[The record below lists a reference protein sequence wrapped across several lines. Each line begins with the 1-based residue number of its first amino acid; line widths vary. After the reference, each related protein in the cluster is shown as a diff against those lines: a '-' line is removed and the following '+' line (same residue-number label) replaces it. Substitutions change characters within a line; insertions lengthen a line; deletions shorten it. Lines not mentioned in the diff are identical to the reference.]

1 MVLVLDLHILRL
13 CFTFV
18 SSFVKIS
25 QRFPSLDRTRFVM
38 GRQTEE
44 QYVSP
49 RMGQNINMMTDFTY
63 VHMLDETSRMC
74 TCLMK

>member
-13 CFTFV
+13 HFTFV
-18 SSFVKIS
+18 PSFVKIS

-38 GRQTEE
+38 VRQRDE

-49 RMGQNINMMTDFTY
+49 RINMMTDFTY
-63 VHMLDETSRMC
+63 VHMLDETSRMY
-74 TCLMK
+74 TCLMKQ